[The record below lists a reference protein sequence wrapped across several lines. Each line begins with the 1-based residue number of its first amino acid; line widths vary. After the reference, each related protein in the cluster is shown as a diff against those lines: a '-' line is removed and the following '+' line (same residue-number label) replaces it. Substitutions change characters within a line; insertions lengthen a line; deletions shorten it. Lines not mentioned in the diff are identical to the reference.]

1 MGGFS
6 LIISFITFHMVVNV
20 NMMTLRINPSNKIF
34 MMIRESPWAIFVL
47 SLLGRGGP
55 GLLCLVSINQNK
67 TYMPYYIVMMDIK
80 NEDED
85 GIHSHMLLGKKRG
98 GLSPILVSQIESL
111 LNFLEMNLCSILS
124 VCFSNR
130 TSGEY
135 QFVHLIE
142 RQGISGNT
150 SLIPG

>member
-20 NMMTLRINPSNKIF
+20 NMMTIRINPSNKIF
-34 MMIRESPWAIFVL
+34 MKIRESPWAIFVL

-67 TYMPYYIVMMDIK
+67 AYMHYYIVMMDIK

-85 GIHSHMLLGKKRG
+85 GIHNHMLLGKKRG

-124 VCFSNR
+124 VCFSN
-130 TSGEY
+130 
-135 QFVHLIE
+135 
-142 RQGISGNT
+142 
-150 SLIPG
+150 

>member
-20 NMMTLRINPSNKIF
+20 DMMTIRMNPSNKIF
-34 MMIRESPWAIFVL
+34 MRIRESPWVIFVL
-47 SLLGRGGP
+47 NLLGRGGP
-55 GLLCLVSINQNK
+55 GLLCLVSVNQNK
-67 TYMPYYIVMMDIK
+67 AYIHYYIVMMGIK
-80 NEDED
+80 DEDED
-85 GIHSHMLLGKKRG
+85 GIHSHMLLGKKEG
-98 GLSPILVSQIESL
+98 GFHLLVSRIESL

-135 QFVHLIE
+135 QVVHLIE

>member
-1 MGGFS
+1 
-6 LIISFITFHMVVNV
+6 
-20 NMMTLRINPSNKIF
+20 
-34 MMIRESPWAIFVL
+34 
-47 SLLGRGGP
+47 
-55 GLLCLVSINQNK
+55 
-67 TYMPYYIVMMDIK
+67 MMDIK
-80 NEDED
+80 NENED
-85 GIHSHMLLGKKRG
+85 GIHDHMLLGKRG
-98 GLSPILVSQIESL
+98 GLLPILVSQIESL

>member
-1 MGGFS
+1 MGDFS

-20 NMMTLRINPSNKIF
+20 NMMTIRINPSNKIF

-67 TYMPYYIVMMDIK
+67 AYMHYYIVMMDIK

-85 GIHSHMLLGKKRG
+85 GIHSHMLLGKKEG
-98 GLSPILVSQIESL
+98 G
-111 LNFLEMNLCSILS
+111 F
-124 VCFSNR
+124 
-130 TSGEY
+130 
-135 QFVHLIE
+135 HLY
-142 RQGISGNT
+142 
-150 SLIPG
+150 

>member
-1 MGGFS
+1 MGHICLKSSWEGWARFALPS
-6 LIISFITFHMVVNV
+6 QCK
-20 NMMTLRINPSNKIF
+20 SNK
-34 MMIRESPWAIFVL
+34 A
-47 SLLGRGGP
+47 
-55 GLLCLVSINQNK
+55 
-67 TYMPYYIVMMDIK
+67 YMHYYIDMMDIK

-98 GLSPILVSQIESL
+98 GLSPILVSRIESL

-135 QFVHLIE
+135 QVVHLIE